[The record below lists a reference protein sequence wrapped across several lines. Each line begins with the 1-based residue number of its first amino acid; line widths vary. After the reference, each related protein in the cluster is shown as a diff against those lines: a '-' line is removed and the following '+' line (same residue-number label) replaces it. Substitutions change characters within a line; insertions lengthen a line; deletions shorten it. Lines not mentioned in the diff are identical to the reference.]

1 MKYHIGIFG
10 TQTNVCTLIE
20 KNIIDFFSCKKIK
33 PDIDIWNLF
42 EVAKSNLILNNKYN
56 IIFIEMKD
64 NGKVTSELG
73 KYIRNVLNDKCI
85 SIIYFTYAD
94 KFDLK
99 IFETHPYY
107 ILNVKKGYEQVTR
120 ILEELILYDKVSVQN
135 YKYVSNSCINKILY
149 DDILY
154 FESDKKYINIYVK
167 NEDTHRF
174 IGSLKA
180 EKSRLP
186 DNFVFVS
193 QSYIVNIYYIKRMT
207 LENVIMTNG
216 KEIQVGRS
224 FKDEIRK
231 IIKYEKENM

>member
-10 TQTNVCTLIE
+10 TQMNVCTLIE

-42 EVAKSNLILNNKYN
+42 EVAKNNL
-56 IIFIEMKD
+56 
-64 NGKVTSELG
+64 
-73 KYIRNVLNDKCI
+73 
-85 SIIYFTYAD
+85 
-94 KFDLK
+94 
-99 IFETHPYY
+99 

-167 NEDTHRF
+167 NENTHRF

-186 DNFVFVS
+186 DNFIFVS
-193 QSYIVNIYYIKRMT
+193 QSYIVNIYYIKMMT

>member
-10 TQTNVCTLIE
+10 TQMNVCTLIE
-20 KNIIDFFSCKKIK
+20 KNIIDFLAVKKSSRIL
-33 PDIDIWNLF
+33 IFGIYF
-42 EVAKSNLILNNKYN
+42 EVAKNNLILNNKYN

-64 NGKVTSELG
+64 DGKVTSELG

-167 NEDTHRF
+167 NEDAHRF

-186 DNFVFVS
+186 DNFIFVS

>member
-10 TQTNVCTLIE
+10 TQMNVCTLIE

-42 EVAKSNLILNNKYN
+42 EVAKNNLILNNKYN

-64 NGKVTSELG
+64 DGKVTSELG

-107 ILNVKKGYEQVTR
+107 IFSQKTTKN
-120 ILEELILYDKVSVQN
+120 LIV
-135 YKYVSNSCINKILY
+135 
-149 DDILY
+149 
-154 FESDKKYINIYVK
+154 
-167 NEDTHRF
+167 R
-174 IGSLKA
+174 
-180 EKSRLP
+180 
-186 DNFVFVS
+186 
-193 QSYIVNIYYIKRMT
+193 
-207 LENVIMTNG
+207 
-216 KEIQVGRS
+216 
-224 FKDEIRK
+224 
-231 IIKYEKENM
+231 

>member
-10 TQTNVCTLIE
+10 TQMNVCTLIE

-42 EVAKSNLILNNKYN
+42 EVAKNNLILNNKYN

-64 NGKVTSELG
+64 DGKVTSELG

-120 ILEELILYDKVSVQN
+120 ILEELILYD
-135 YKYVSNSCINKILY
+135 
-149 DDILY
+149 DILY

-167 NEDTHRF
+167 NENTHRF

-186 DNFVFVS
+186 DNFIFVS

>member
-1 MKYHIGIFG
+1 MYNYI
-10 TQTNVCTLIE
+10 

-42 EVAKSNLILNNKYN
+42 EVAKNNLILNNKYN
-56 IIFIEMKD
+56 IIFIEIKD
-64 NGKVTSELG
+64 DGKVTSELG

-186 DNFVFVS
+186 DNFIFVS

>member
-1 MKYHIGIFG
+1 
-10 TQTNVCTLIE
+10 
-20 KNIIDFFSCKKIK
+20 
-33 PDIDIWNLF
+33 
-42 EVAKSNLILNNKYN
+42 
-56 IIFIEMKD
+56 MKD
-64 NGKVTSELG
+64 DGKVTSELG

-167 NEDTHRF
+167 NEDAHRF

-186 DNFVFVS
+186 DNFIFVS